1 MKEKEKKAPL
11 LKGKTGFSLK
21 LIALI
26 SVVLFTVLVAVR
38 LYHTFFNIDG
48 ATGYFIK
55 NDFTVLPM
63 YILTVLGVILV
74 CAFCYVSGDT
84 DRGKTVGKASF
95 IGAVT
100 GILFGLS
107 VVYEGAVNLFDGI
120 RAIPSHVIPGGRVS
134 LSVLTEAF
142 GGRIELLATVF
153 AILGGIVIL
162 AEGVISASGREIPSF
177 MKLPMLI
184 PVLWAFLETLTF
196 FSVTVSYLEVSQMFF
211 EIFSRA
217 FLMVFLFE
225 HARVV
230 SGIGKKDSSWFF
242 FASGIL
248 AAGFLFMAG
257 VPYFLA
263 SLFAT
268 DKIVSYCPF
277 EFYVLAGG
285 LYAVATVIKRSG
297 REEAEA
303 EIPVKPLNTEDVT
316 ETL

>member
-1 MKEKEKKAPL
+1 MKEKEKKPSL
-11 LKGKTGFSLK
+11 FKGKTGLSLK
-21 LIALI
+21 LTALI
-26 SVVLFTVLVAVR
+26 SAVLFGVLVIVR
-38 LYHTFFNIDG
+38 LYHTFFNIDP
-48 ATGYFIK
+48 ATGYFIR

-63 YILTVLGVILV
+63 YIFIILGVILV
-74 CAFCYVSGDT
+74 SALCYISDDMV
-84 DRGKTVGKASF
+84 RGKAVGKASF

-107 VVYEGAVNLFDGI
+107 VVYEGAVSLFDGI
-120 RAIPSHVIPGGRVS
+120 RAMPSYIVPGVKVS
-134 LSVLTEAF
+134 LSLVSEAF
-142 GGRIELLATVF
+142 GGRIEFLATIF
-153 AILGGIVIL
+153 AVLGGIVIL
-162 AEGVISASGREIPSF
+162 AEGIITASGREIPSF

-196 FSVTVSYLEVSQMFF
+196 FSVTVSYLEVSQLFF

-225 HARVV
+225 HARMV

-248 AAGFLFMAG
+248 AAGFLLMAG

-263 SLFAT
+263 SLFAAER
-268 DKIVSYCPF
+268 IVSYCPF

-297 REEAEA
+297 KEEEEN
-303 EIPVKPLNTEDVT
+303 EIPVSPLNTEDVT

>member
-26 SVVLFTVLVAVR
+26 SAVLFGALAAVR
-38 LYHTFFNIDG
+38 IYQTFFNIDP
-48 ATGYFIK
+48 ATGYFIR

-63 YILTVLGVILV
+63 YIFIILGVILV
-74 CAFCYVSGDT
+74 SALCYVSGDMA
-84 DRGKTVGKASF
+84 RGKTVGKASF
-95 IGAVT
+95 IGAAT

-107 VVYEGAVNLFDGI
+107 VVYEGAVSLFDGM
-120 RAIPSHVIPGGRVS
+120 RAVPMHIIPGESVS
-134 LSVLTEAF
+134 FSVITEAF
-142 GGRIELLATVF
+142 GGKIEFFATVC

-177 MKLPMLI
+177 MMLPMLI

-196 FSVTVSYLEVSQMFF
+196 FSVTVSYLEVSQLFF

-225 HARVV
+225 HARMV

-277 EFYVLAGG
+277 EFYVIAGG

-297 REEAEA
+297 REEDES
-303 EIPVKPLNTEDVT
+303 EIPVMPLNTEDVT

>member
-26 SVVLFTVLVAVR
+26 SAVLFGALAAVR
-38 LYHTFFNIDG
+38 IYQTFFNIDG
-48 ATGYFIK
+48 TTGYFI
-55 NDFTVLPM
+55 NSNFTVLHM
-63 YILTVLGVILV
+63 YLPLIGGLLV
-74 CAFCYVSGDT
+74 CALCYISGDMA
-84 DRGKTVGKASF
+84 RGKTVGKASF
-95 IGAVT
+95 IGAAT

-107 VVYEGAVNLFDGI
+107 VVYEGAVSLFDGI
-120 RAIPSHVIPGGRVS
+120 RAVPMHIIPGESVS
-134 LSVLTEAF
+134 FSVITEAF
-142 GGRIELLATVF
+142 GGKIEFFATVC

-196 FSVTVSYLEVSQMFF
+196 FSVTVSYLEVSQLFF

-225 HARVV
+225 HARMV

-277 EFYVLAGG
+277 EFYVIAGG

-297 REEAEA
+297 REEEES
-303 EIPVKPLNTEDVT
+303 EIPVMPLNTEDVT